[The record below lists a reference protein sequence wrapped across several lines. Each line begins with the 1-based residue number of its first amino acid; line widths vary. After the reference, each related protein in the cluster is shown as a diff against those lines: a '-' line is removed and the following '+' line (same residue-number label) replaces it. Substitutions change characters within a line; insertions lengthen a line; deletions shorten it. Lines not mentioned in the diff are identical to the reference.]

1 MRKRNIALIA
11 SLIAAAITVIV
22 TLWSAVHRSDALTV
36 IYFPA
41 IVLSVILSGKSREIG
56 ATAEWSA
63 SIVYA
68 LFYVV
73 IFVVSYALLLE
84 AYLLRSSLALLREK
98 AAGDLVDD
106 AAPQSTFERLG
117 VAIRAVEAR
126 RRTHWVL
133 NNTDSIDLNETPDVI
148 GARALEGS
156 LAAGP
161 AKGVLKHLKS
171 ALQERHGASEAEE
184 KFARLKADATEHIR
198 RRGAEIS

>member
-1 MRKRNIALIA
+1 MHKRNIALIA

-22 TLWSAVHRSDALTV
+22 TLWSAVHRSDALTFV
-36 IYFPA
+36 YFPA
-41 IVLSVILSGKSREIG
+41 ILLSVIFSGMSREIG

-73 IFVVSYALLLE
+73 IFIVIYALLLE
-84 AYLLRSSLALLREK
+84 AYLLRSSLRLWRER
-98 AAGDLVDD
+98 AAVDRVDD
-106 AAPQSTFERLG
+106 AAPQSTFENLG
-117 VAIRAVEAR
+117 EAIAAVEAR

-133 NNTDSIDLNETPDVI
+133 SNTDSIDLNESPDVL

-171 ALQERHGASEAEE
+171 TLQERHGASEAEGV
-184 KFARLKADATEHIR
+184 FAQLKADATEHLR
-198 RRGAEIS
+198 NRGAEIS